1 MKEPSSDSYMA
12 GAKKAKPLR
21 FNLFRLLLILWLFDG
36 YLQQANVTSM
46 LHNVLIGTVSRSIVA
61 E

>member
-21 FNLFRLLLILWLFDG
+21 FNLFRLLLILWPFDG
-36 YLQQANVTSM
+36 YLQ
-46 LHNVLIGTVSRSIVA
+46 
-61 E
+61 